1 MYTSIDKEKTLTT
14 KARRANSPSI
24 DEQKQSS
31 AVSREQ
37 VPTGPCPSARAHT
50 SIEMRNGAKQ
60 TGLSVIG
67 WNIPIPAR
75 DKRKQKIDETTTTE
89 HTTRKKK
96 KKKKK
101 MVCACVRA
109 CVGSRHC
116 CDRDGFSI

>member
-24 DEQKQSS
+24 GEQKQSS

-37 VPTGPCPSARAHT
+37 VPTGPYPSARAHT

-75 DKRKQKIDETTTTE
+75 DKRKHKIDETTTTE

-101 MVCACVRA
+101 KKKGGVRNGVCVRA
-109 CVGSRHC
+109 
-116 CDRDGFSI
+116 

>member
-1 MYTSIDKEKTLTT
+1 
-14 KARRANSPSI
+14 
-24 DEQKQSS
+24 
-31 AVSREQ
+31 
-37 VPTGPCPSARAHT
+37 
-50 SIEMRNGAKQ
+50 MRNGAKQ